1 MKQDG
6 YKINKSKNKAK
17 TRTNVYIATSIYVKG
32 KNPRTKNLLNIGV
45 EEELIKIHPD
55 LNKYY
60 EEQINKF
67 KEEHGKPIEEI
78 IVKFKSN
85 KDIQKDSRYVED
97 FGDIFVKR
105 IFDDIEINETCKEI
119 EKKYKFEYPLY
130 NALLFH
136 VASRIMRPGSKL
148 DMYEKSKTASIIDY
162 KLGRNDVYRAMD
174 VLYDNKLTIFKKC
187 FEKTP
192 KNIKRDNKI
201 MIYDMTDTYFEI
213 NYEDDL
219 RKKGK
224 GKRNETEPLIK
235 LGLVTDEKGYP
246 IDFTVIPGNN
256 NECPSLIP
264 LETEIVKNFSPKE
277 LIVVTD
283 AGLCSKEN
291 KAFNDTATRRYI
303 TVNPVR
309 KMGEAALKNY
319 IFDEKNPWKTTDPAY
334 NNPQKIW
341 EKYNENLAN
350 IEYFIENCEEK
361 TNLIKENEHL
371 KNIILSRRYN
381 IADQVK
387 PVKYRANKED
397 KYISEAYFVTFN
409 LRYALRERTKR
420 NQKILK
426 AQKLIGK
433 VKDPYKPKNYDDFR
447 YYIVQRQI
455 TKEGEIVEYDN
466 SLNYELIKEQE
477 RLDGFYCVS
486 SNYGF
491 NMNLNHLTEDEVSD
505 IEIKENEIV
514 LQIMKNRR
522 VIEDCFRLLKQEFNF
537 HPVNHSLEDR
547 IKAHFMT
554 CVMSLLCFK
563 YIKNILKDSQESIF
577 KELTDYKLIELLRRM
592 KILHFKNENLYT
604 PCSSDDEIIKA
615 CEIFNVPILKE
626 GLSSGQI
633 QKIIKMKL

>member
-17 TRTNVYIATSIYVKG
+17 TRTNVYIATTIYVKG
-32 KNPRTKNLLNIGV
+32 KNPRTKNLLNIGI
-45 EEELIKIHPD
+45 EEELIKTHSD

-85 KDIQKDSRYVED
+85 KDIQKDSRYMED

-105 IFDDIEINETCKEI
+105 IFDDIELNDTCKEI
-119 EKKYKFEYPLY
+119 EKKYKFQYPLY

-136 VASRIMRPGSKL
+136 VASRITRPGSKL
-148 DMYEKSKTASIIDY
+148 DMYEKSKKTSIIDY

-174 VLYDNKLTIFKKC
+174 VLYDNKAEIFKKC

-192 KNIKRDNKI
+192 KNIKRTNQV

-219 RKKGK
+219 RRRGK
-224 GKRNETEPLIK
+224 GKRDEKEPLIK

-246 IDFTVIPGNN
+246 IDFTVIPGSN

-264 LETEIVKNFSPKE
+264 LEEEIINNFSPKE
-277 LIVVTD
+277 LIMVTD

-291 KAFNDTATRRYI
+291 KAFNDTTSRRYV

-309 KMGEAALKNY
+309 KMGAASLKKY
-319 IFDEKNPWKTTDPAY
+319 IFDVKNPRKTKDTKY
-334 NNPQKIW
+334 NTPQKIW
-341 EKYNENLAN
+341 EKYNENLA
-350 IEYFIENCEEK
+350 IIDSFVENCEQK
-361 TNLIKENEHL
+361 DNLIKENEYL
-371 KNIILSRRYN
+371 KGIILSRRYN

-387 PVKYRANKED
+387 PVKYRSAKD
-397 KYISEAYFVTFN
+397 DRFICEAYFVTFN

-426 AQKLIGK
+426 VKKLIGR
-433 VKDPYKPKNYDDFR
+433 VKDPYKPTNYEDFR
-447 YYIVQRQI
+447 YYITQTQI

-466 SLNYELIKEQE
+466 AINYKLIAEQE
-477 RLDGFYCVS
+477 SLDGYYCIS

-491 NMNLNHLTEDEVSD
+491 NKKLNHLPEDE
-505 IEIKENEIV
+505 IEKIEEKENEIV
-514 LQIMKNRR
+514 LQVMKNRW

-537 HPVNHSLEDR
+537 HPVNHSLEER

-563 YIKNILKDSQESIF
+563 YIKNILKESGESIF
-577 KELTDYKLIELLRRM
+577 EDITDSKLIDLLRRM
-592 KILHFKNENLYT
+592 KILHIVNENLYT
-604 PCSSDDEIIKA
+604 PCSSDNEIVKA
-615 CEIFNVPILKE
+615 CEIFNIPILKE

-633 QKIIKMKL
+633 QKIIKMKF